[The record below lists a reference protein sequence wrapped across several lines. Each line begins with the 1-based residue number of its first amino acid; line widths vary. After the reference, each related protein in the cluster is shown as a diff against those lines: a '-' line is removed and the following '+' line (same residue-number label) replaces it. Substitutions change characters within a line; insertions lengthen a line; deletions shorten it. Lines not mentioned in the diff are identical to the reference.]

1 MTIRT
6 FLVSFALIALVG
18 CDAQKFPVA
27 LPDAYPVRSDWLVV
41 NVPSSSGQPSKWYDP
56 GYPLLAMLNQPHDT
70 LTGDAALLAVQCR
83 NGVILDPR
91 KNVDADVREEFGKV
105 LTELFGTPAEPHV
118 PNGDVLIEELK
129 LSDNLAGLQKMA
141 EAKKN
146 ELAKAQAKAKAPG
159 DQEVLALEKLAGSAA
174 QEVEKLASQIS
185 RLHSYE
191 TDLRLDPQTLALGG
205 NLYRN
210 YCQQCHGLTG
220 DGNGP
225 GGRFLIPLPRDY
237 RQGLF
242 KFISTDPAIERR
254 KPRREDLHRTITQ
267 GMVGGPMP
275 QFDAFSETQVQA
287 LISYVIHLS
296 MRGEAEYQTMRK
308 AADSRGDGMS
318 AKEVREALKVQVALI
333 APIWSASNDKPIQ
346 PDSNPY
352 LTDDQKAESAAEG
365 FKLFTSPQVACTTCH
380 ANFGRNS
387 PFQFDAWGSIVRP
400 RNLTTPIL
408 RGGRKPEEIY
418 ARIYGGIPGS
428 NMPDHSRLR
437 PTPEEREQHKDK
449 IWDLVNFVL
458 YVSESE
464 KRQVLKDKFQIDIE
478 P

>member
-1 MTIRT
+1 
-6 FLVSFALIALVG
+6 
-18 CDAQKFPVA
+18 
-27 LPDAYPVRSDWLVV
+27 
-41 NVPSSSGQPSKWYDP
+41 
-56 GYPLLAMLNQPHDT
+56 MLNQPHNA
-70 LTGDAALLAVQCR
+70 LTGDASLLAVQSR
-83 NGVILDPR
+83 NGVILDTRIVPSE
-91 KNVDADVREEFGKV
+91 VREEFGKV
-105 LTELFGTPAEPHV
+105 LTELFGTPIEPHV
-118 PNGDVLIEELK
+118 PNGDTLIEQLK
-129 LSDNLAGLQKMA
+129 LNEKLTGLQQTA
-141 EAKKN
+141 DAKKS
-146 ELAKAQAKAKAPG
+146 EFTKAKANAKTA
-159 DQEVLALEKLAGSAA
+159 DEQKLLPIYENQLSSAIDD
-174 QEVEKLASQIS
+174 VEKLGSQIDNL
-185 RLHSYE
+185 RKYE
-191 TDLRLDPQTLALGG
+191 TDLKLDPQTLALGG

-242 KFISTDPAIERR
+242 KFITTDPIIQRR
-254 KPRREDLHRTITQ
+254 KPTRDDLHRTITQ

-275 QFDAFSETQVQA
+275 QFDALSELEVQA
-287 LISYVIHLS
+287 IISYVIHLS
-296 MRGEAEYQTMRK
+296 MRGEAEYQVMKK
-308 AADSRGDGMS
+308 AADPKGDGLS
-318 AKEVREALKVQVALI
+318 AEEVRKALNEQSALI
-333 APIWSASNDKPIQ
+333 APLWAASNGKPIE
-346 PDSNPY
+346 PDANPY
-352 LTDDQKAESAAEG
+352 VTDDQKAESAAEG
-365 FKLFTSPQVACTTCH
+365 YKLFSSAQVACTTCH
-380 ANFGRNS
+380 TNFGRSS

-428 NMPDHSRLR
+428 NMPDHTRLR
-437 PTPEEREQHKDK
+437 PTPEEREQKKDK